1 MRTAGKPGAANAAVS
16 IVPSGSAE
24 AGETGKIIMKE
35 AHKAR
40 SPPEKVVGK
49 VQAADSPNFN
59 MHDHTMLWKELDA
72 KNPAKGYRC
81 QGDN

>member
-1 MRTAGKPGAANAAVS
+1 MKGAY
-16 IVPSGSAE
+16 
-24 AGETGKIIMKE
+24 
-35 AHKAR
+35 KAR
-40 SPPEKVVGK
+40 SPPEKIVGK

-72 KNPAKGYRC
+72 KNPAKVYRC